1 MTSPQPQQPDPQAA
15 QDGIAEALSQALEL
29 LWPLLA
35 LHALKQSLGSFKQA
49 VAAVV
54 RQHALASASV
64 AARQYQTQRVLAGVG
79 GRFTPVP
86 VTPPPAEAVAAAVDW
101 ALAPLWSTAVPIA
114 QFPGA
119 PEETKRVAS
128 TAIADAKA
136 RLAQVAEKL
145 VLDTGRDTVIGN
157 VQRDPVAKGWA
168 RLTEPDPCYFCAML
182 AARGAVYRSKK
193 TAGFEAHDNCR
204 CHVEPWFR
212 GAYEPT
218 AKVREWQRLYDTA
231 TAGATTSHDRRLAFR
246 QAYEGREVNIKR
258 DTVTKT
264 VRGKTTTTVR
274 ARGERTGD
282 EIQAELTALENN
294 LPRLANDQQREWTSK
309 RMETLRTQL
318 GQQ

>member
-1 MTSPQPQQPDPQAA
+1 VSGPQQPAPDPQAA
-15 QDGIAEALSQALEL
+15 QAGLGESLVQALEL

-35 LHALKQSLGSFKQA
+35 LSALKDAMPSFKAA
-49 VAAVV
+49 VAGLVK
-54 RQHALASASV
+54 QHAQASATL
-64 AARQYQTQRVLAGVG
+64 AARQYRAQRVAAGVG
-79 GRFTPVP
+79 GGFTPIP
-86 VTPPPAEAVAAAVDW
+86 ADPPPLEAVSEAVDW
-101 ALAPLWSTAVPIA
+101 ALAPLWSSAVPIA
-114 QFPGA
+114 EFPGA

-136 RLAQVAEKL
+136 RLAAASEKL
-145 VLDTGRDTVIGN
+145 VLDTGRDTVIAN

-204 CHVEPWFR
+204 CHVEPWFQ

-231 TAGATTSHDRRLAFR
+231 TAGATTSHDRRRAFR

-264 VRGKTTTTVR
+264 IRGKTTTTIR

-294 LPRLANDQQREWTSK
+294 FPRLANDHQREWTSK

>member
-1 MTSPQPQQPDPQAA
+1 VSSPQQPAPDPQAA
-15 QDGIAEALSQALEL
+15 QAGLGESLVQALEL

-35 LHALKQSLGSFKQA
+35 LSALKDAMPSFKAA
-49 VAAVV
+49 VAGLVK
-54 RQHALASASV
+54 QHAQASA
-64 AARQYQTQRVLAGVG
+64 TL
-79 GRFTPVP
+79 
-86 VTPPPAEAVAAAVDW
+86 EAVSEAVDW
-101 ALAPLWSTAVPIA
+101 ALAPLWSSAVPIA
-114 QFPGA
+114 EFPGA

-136 RLAQVAEKL
+136 RLAAASEKL
-145 VLDTGRDTVIGN
+145 VLDTGRDTIVGN

-182 AARGAVYRSKK
+182 AARGAVYRSRK

-204 CHVEPWFR
+204 CHVEPWFQ
-212 GAYEPT
+212 GAYEPA

-264 VRGKTTTTVR
+264 VHSGKTTTTVR

-309 RMETLRTQL
+309 RMDTLRSQL